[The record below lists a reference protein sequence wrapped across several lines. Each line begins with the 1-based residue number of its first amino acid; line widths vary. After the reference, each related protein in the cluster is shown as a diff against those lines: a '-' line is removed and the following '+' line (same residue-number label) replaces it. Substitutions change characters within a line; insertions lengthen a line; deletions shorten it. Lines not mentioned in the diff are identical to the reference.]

1 MKKTFKGLIADQTQI
16 QLRLSTNN
24 GLTGYKIVKLVL
36 FPQFIGSSTAGSE
49 YESLLNVYTTEQ
61 TNTSGISTNYDD
73 PTLIASATYFS
84 EVSGSPAYIIGSNT
98 DVVFDNKT
106 VNQDIFL
113 VHENFHGDNS
123 AINFYIELEQFKL
136 NSNEATV
143 ATLKDMRAGPDTNF
157 GP

>member
-106 VNQDIFL
+106 VNQDIF
-113 VHENFHGDNS
+113 VAHKDSQADVACNY
-123 AINFYIELEQFKL
+123 YIELEQVKL
-136 NSNEATV
+136 DLNEATV